1 LRTRKSRYVASIDI
15 GSTKVCAFV
24 AVAEGSGLKVVG
36 MGLAPARGLRQGMVT
51 NLSETIDS
59 IRLALERAESQS
71 ETVIESAYVSVGG
84 EYLQGM
90 NCSGIAEI
98 SGRNREVTSE
108 DIQKAAKD
116 ASNVEIPKDFEVVHV
131 LTQRFQVDGQDG
143 ISDPLGM
150 SGRQLGV
157 NLHVVINAS
166 AVLRNIISAVNK
178 AGVVVDGVA
187 MQQLASSESIL
198 SEDEKEL
205 GTFVV
210 DIGGGTTD
218 IAFYSHGAVW
228 YSGVVPQGGDFVTKD
243 IAIGIKAPISEAEEI
258 KKNMGNVFP
267 ENVPLEEIVEVTEV
281 GSGAK
286 GTIPRQLLCR
296 IIQARCDELLN
307 RVAKIIREVGTKTD
321 LSTGVV
327 LTGGGAMLEGLRD
340 RAELIFKMPVR
351 LGYPVNL
358 AAKGDSTYHPAFCTG
373 LGLLKYAHDLS
384 GSNGT
389 TALPS
394 LKNLV
399 SKRSRLRRDRMRNWF
414 LEKIS

>member
-1 LRTRKSRYVASIDI
+1 M
-15 GSTKVCAFV
+15 CAFV
-24 AVAEGSGLKVVG
+24 AVSEGSGLNVIG

-71 ETVIESAYVSVGG
+71 ETVIESAYVSIGG
-84 EYLQGM
+84 EYLRGI
-90 NCSGIAEI
+90 NCFGIAEI
-98 SGRNREVTSE
+98 TGRNQEVIPE
-108 DIQKAAKD
+108 DIQKAATD
-116 ASNVEIPKDFEVVHV
+116 ASDVEIPKEFEVVHV

-187 MQQLASSESIL
+187 MQQLASSEAIL
-198 SEDEKEL
+198 SDDEKEL
-205 GTFVV
+205 GTFIV

-228 YSGVVPQGGDFVTKD
+228 YSGVVPQGGDFITKD
-243 IAIGIKAPISEAEEI
+243 IAIGLKVPISEAETV
-258 KKNMGNVFP
+258 KKNVGNVFP
-267 ENVPLEEIVEVTEV
+267 ENVPLEEMIEVTEV
-281 GSGAK
+281 GSGDK
-286 GTIPRQLLCR
+286 RMVSRQLLCR

-307 RVAKIIREVGTKTD
+307 RVAKITREVGTKTE

-340 RAELIFKMPVR
+340 RAELVLKMPVR

-358 AAKGDSTYHPAFCTG
+358 AANGDSIYNPAFCTG
-373 LGLLKYAHDLS
+373 LGLLKYAHDLN
-384 GSNGT
+384 GSNST
-389 TALPS
+389 TALPN
-394 LKNLV
+394 LKNLTSNR
-399 SKRSRLRRDRMRNWF
+399 SKPRRDRMRNWF

>member
-1 LRTRKSRYVASIDI
+1 M
-15 GSTKVCAFV
+15 CAFV
-24 AVAEGSGLKVVG
+24 AVAAGSGLKVIG

-59 IRLALERAESQS
+59 IRLALERAESHS

-84 EYLQGM
+84 EYLRGI
-90 NCSGIAEI
+90 NCFGIAEI
-98 SGRNREVTSE
+98 SGRNREVTPE

-116 ASNVEIPKDFEVVHV
+116 ASNIEIPKEFEVVHV

-210 DIGGGTTD
+210 DIGGGT
-218 IAFYSHGAVW
+218 
-228 YSGVVPQGGDFVTKD
+228 
-243 IAIGIKAPISEAEEI
+243 
-258 KKNMGNVFP
+258 N
-267 ENVPLEEIVEVTEV
+267 
-281 GSGAK
+281 
-286 GTIPRQLLCR
+286 
-296 IIQARCDELLN
+296 
-307 RVAKIIREVGTKTD
+307 
-321 LSTGVV
+321 
-327 LTGGGAMLEGLRD
+327 
-340 RAELIFKMPVR
+340 
-351 LGYPVNL
+351 GY
-358 AAKGDSTYHPAFCTG
+358 
-373 LGLLKYAHDLS
+373 
-384 GSNGT
+384 
-389 TALPS
+389 
-394 LKNLV
+394 
-399 SKRSRLRRDRMRNWF
+399 RF
-414 LEKIS
+414 L